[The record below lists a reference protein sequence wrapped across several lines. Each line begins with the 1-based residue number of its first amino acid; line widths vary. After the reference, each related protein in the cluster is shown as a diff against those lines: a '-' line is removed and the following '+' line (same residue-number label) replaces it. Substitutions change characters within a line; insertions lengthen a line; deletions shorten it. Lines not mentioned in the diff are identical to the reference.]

1 MAVINELPTQGGGK
15 WELLWTNSNPNVAF
29 STTADVAIDWSK
41 YQLVFV
47 LLKYASDSAY
57 PTELHEVKRDMTFSG
72 KNTTMT
78 YSRPEQ
84 VSGGGM
90 TIAYR
95 QYQVNSSGIRIT
107 NTGGYTNANTNDR
120 HGNNVFCIPVAVYG
134 VKRLNLG

>member
-1 MAVINELPTQGGGK
+1 MKEIWV
-15 WELLWTNSNPNVAF
+15 NPNPNIAF
-29 STTADVAIDWSK
+29 STTTDVAIDWSK
-41 YQLVFV
+41 YQHVFV

-57 PTELHEVKRDMTFSG
+57 PTEFHELKNDMTYSG
-72 KNTTMT
+72 RNTTMT

-107 NTGGYTNANTNDR
+107 NTGGYANVNTNDR
-120 HGNNVFCIPVAVYG
+120 QVNNVFCIPVAIYG
-134 VKRLNLG
+134 TGKLVQGE